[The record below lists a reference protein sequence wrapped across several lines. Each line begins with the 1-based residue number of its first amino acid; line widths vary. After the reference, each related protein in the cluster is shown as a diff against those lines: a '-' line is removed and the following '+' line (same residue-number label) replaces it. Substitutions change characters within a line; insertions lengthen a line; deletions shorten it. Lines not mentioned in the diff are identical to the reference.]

1 MPATIACISGE
12 EIHRQWDA
20 GRIEGERLG
29 SRNTP
34 FGSSGEV
41 FLVQADDVPYYL
53 LVRHGKG
60 MAKTAPAL
68 VPDRA
73 NIYALKDLGVECILA
88 WAPGGAITHNIAV
101 GDLVVLS
108 DLIDSTY
115 LRQATF
121 FENSPLGYLRQFPVF
136 CPQLRRIVGEV
147 LGKMKLV
154 HHPSGT
160 IVVSEG
166 PRLET
171 PAEIRM
177 YSTVGAQVVS
187 HAFAPEVFLAKELQ
201 MCYAAVCYVVNYAES
216 GSRHRPFAAGSLFG
230 PLSDKSD
237 GERLAGIV
245 GAQVQ
250 IVRQVALALKAGRD
264 VCECAEPMACNIRQ
278 LNLSPDW
285 HNWF

>member
-1 MPATIACISGE
+1 MPTTIACISGE

-29 SRNTP
+29 SRDTP
-34 FGSSGEV
+34 FGPSGEV

-60 MAKTAPAL
+60 MAKTSPAL

-115 LRQATF
+115 SRPSTF
-121 FENSPLGYLRQFPVF
+121 FENSPLGYIRQFPVF
-136 CPQLRRIVGEV
+136 CPQLRRVVGEV
-147 LGKMKLV
+147 LSQMKLV
-154 HHPSGT
+154 HHPGGT
-160 IVVSEG
+160 IVVCEG

-177 YSTVGAQVVS
+177 YGTVGAQVVS

-201 MCYAAVCYVVNYAES
+201 MCYAAVCHVVNYAES

-230 PLSDKSD
+230 PLSDKTD

-250 IVRQVALALKAGRD
+250 IVRQVALALQAGRET
-264 VCECAEPMACNIRQ
+264 CECAEPMASNVRQ
-278 LNLSPDW
+278 FNLSPDW
-285 HNWF
+285 HDWF

>member
-1 MPATIACISGE
+1 MPVTIACISGE

-29 SRNTP
+29 SRDTP
-34 FGSSGEV
+34 FGPSGEV

-60 MAKTAPAL
+60 LAKTSPAL

-73 NIYALKDLGVECILA
+73 NIYALKDLGVECILG

-108 DLIDSTY
+108 DLIDGTH
-115 LRQATF
+115 LRKRTF

-136 CPQLRRIVGEV
+136 CPQLRRVVGEV
-147 LGKMKLV
+147 LGGMKLV
-154 HHPSGT
+154 YHPGGT
-160 IVVSEG
+160 IVVCEG

-201 MCYAAVCYVVNYAES
+201 MCYAAVCHVVNYAES
-216 GSRHRPFAAGSLFG
+216 GSKHRPFAAGSLFG
-230 PLSDKSD
+230 PLSDKTD

-250 IVRQVALALKAGRD
+250 IVRQVALALKAGRAQ
-264 VCECAEPMACNIRQ
+264 CECAEPMANNIRQ
-278 LNLSPDW
+278 FNLSPNWHDW
-285 HNWF
+285 F